1 MIRKIAAVV
10 VGILLTSLVV
20 GLVQQLGHYLYPLP
34 AGTDPNDPEAIK
46 KYVENAPFLAV
57 FFVIISY
64 AVGAFT
70 GGFVSTKIANDGK
83 KIYALIIGVLFLFTS
98 IYMMVTIP
106 SPIWFWILGI
116 AVWSLVLVGYKFSLN
131 SLSLNHL

>member
-1 MIRKIAAVV
+1 MLRKILAVV
-10 VGILLTSLVV
+10 AGIIATSVAV

-34 AGTDPNDPEAIK
+34 TGTDPNDAEAIK
-46 KYVENAPFLAV
+46 KYVETAPFMAI

-64 AVGAFT
+64 AVGALV
-70 GGFVSTKIANDGK
+70 GGFVSTSIANDGK

-98 IYMMVTIP
+98 IYMMITIP

-116 AVWSLVLVGYKFSLN
+116 ASWGLVFVGYKLAWRR
-131 SLSLNHL
+131 

>member
-116 AVWSLVLVGYKFSLN
+116 AVWSLVLVGWNLALKKN
-131 SLSLNHL
+131 Q

>member
-1 MIRKIAAVV
+1 MMVRKIAAVIA
-10 VGILLTSLVV
+10 GIVATSIAV

-46 KYVENAPFLAV
+46 KYVETAPFFAV

-64 AVGAFT
+64 AAGALA

-83 KIYALIIGVLFLFTS
+83 KIYAIIIGILFLMIS
-98 IYMMVTIP
+98 VYMMITIP
-106 SPIWFWILGI
+106 SPIWFWVLGI
-116 AVWSLVLVGYKFSLN
+116 AVWSLVLVGWKLALN
-131 SLSLNHL
+131 RRS

>member
-116 AVWSLVLVGYKFSLN
+116 AVWSLVLVGYKLALN
-131 SLSLNHL
+131 KNQ

>member
-46 KYVENAPFLAV
+46 KYVENAPFMAV

-64 AVGAFT
+64 AAGAFT

-116 AVWSLVLVGYKFSLN
+116 AVWSLVLVGWKLALKKN
-131 SLSLNHL
+131 Q

>member
-34 AGTDPNDPEAIK
+34 EGTDPNDPEAIK

-64 AVGAFT
+64 AAGAFT

-116 AVWSLVLVGYKFSLN
+116 AVWSLVLVGWKLALKKN
-131 SLSLNHL
+131 Q

>member
-64 AVGAFT
+64 AAGAFT

-116 AVWSLVLVGYKFSLN
+116 AVWSLVLVGWKLALKKN
-131 SLSLNHL
+131 Q

>member
-64 AVGAFT
+64 AAGAFT
-70 GGFVSTKIANDGK
+70 GGFVSTKIANDSK

-116 AVWSLVLVGYKFSLN
+116 AVWSLVLVGWKLALKKN
-131 SLSLNHL
+131 Q

>member
-1 MIRKIAAVV
+1 MLRKILATLAGLVAA
-10 VGILLTSLVV
+10 SFAV

-46 KYVENAPFLAV
+46 NYVQTAPFMAI

-64 AVGAFT
+64 AAGALT
-70 GGFVSTKIANDGK
+70 AGFVSTLVANDRK
-83 KIYALIIGVLFLFTS
+83 KIYAAILGIVFLITS
-98 IYMMVTIP
+98 IYMMITIP

-116 AVWSLVLVGYKFSLN
+116 AVWGLVFVGWKMAVSLKKSN
-131 SLSLNHL
+131 

>member
-1 MIRKIAAVV
+1 MH
-10 VGILLTSLVV
+10 LLWLC
-20 GLVQQLGHYLYPLP
+20 
-34 AGTDPNDPEAIK
+34 
-46 KYVENAPFLAV
+46 

-64 AVGAFT
+64 AAGAFT

-116 AVWSLVLVGYKFSLN
+116 AVWSLVLVGWKLALKKN
-131 SLSLNHL
+131 Q

>member
-1 MIRKIAAVV
+1 MMIKKIVAVV
-10 VGILLTSLVV
+10 AGILLTSDAV

-34 AGTDPNDPEAIK
+34 SGTDPNDPEAIK
-46 KYVENAPFLAV
+46 KYVENAPFMAI

-64 AVGAFT
+64 AVGALV

-83 KIYALIIGVLFLFTS
+83 KIYALIIGILFLFNS

-116 AVWSLVLVGYKFSLN
+116 AAWSLVLLGWKLALN
-131 SLSLNHL
+131 KKK